1 MVKLYMFRNIGD
13 DTEPDFRSKAT
24 LGVAITAV
32 LVLLPVAFYDLFN
45 GEPAIGIG
53 GLAIV
58 FILAACAWI
67 VSQGR
72 NHQNLIQYGFFPAGM
87 VFMTSIFQMDGLVAS
102 LWCYPTVLSAYCI
115 LSERRAWFANATIL
129 LLALPMIWQSL
140 EPSYAIRVTATLV
153 VTSIFAAILVNVI
166 DRQRRL
172 LQRHLTLDPLTGLL
186 NRLTFNDRMQQ
197 AVQKHV
203 HHDKRVSLLAIDV
216 DHFKSLNDAHGH
228 AVGDR
233 VLKIIGQTFRETL
246 RQEDDVFRM
255 GGEEFTAVL
264 YSTDEAAATETAERV
279 RQRIASHSFNI
290 SSAVTVSIG
299 VAEHRYDEDWESWAK
314 RGDDRLYAAKRK
326 GRNRV
331 VAAHLQETGS
341 IHLVNLL

>member
-1 MVKLYMFRNIGD
+1 
-13 DTEPDFRSKAT
+13 
-24 LGVAITAV
+24 
-32 LVLLPVAFYDLFN
+32 
-45 GEPAIGIG
+45 
-53 GLAIV
+53 
-58 FILAACAWI
+58 
-67 VSQGR
+67 
-72 NHQNLIQYGFFPAGM
+72 
-87 VFMTSIFQMDGLVAS
+87 MTSIFQMDGLVAS

-153 VTSIFAAILVNVI
+153 ATSIFAAILVNVI

-172 LQRHLTLDPLTGLL
+172 LQRQLTLDPLTGLL

-341 IHLVNLL
+341 IHLLNLL